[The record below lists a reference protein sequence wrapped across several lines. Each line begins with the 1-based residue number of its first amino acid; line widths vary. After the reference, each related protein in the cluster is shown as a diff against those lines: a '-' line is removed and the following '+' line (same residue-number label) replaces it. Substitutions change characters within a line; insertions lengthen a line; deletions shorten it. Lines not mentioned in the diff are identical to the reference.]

1 MLIGFSEIDF
11 STSPTTCDNF
21 NNGMVSVSI
30 DEGFSPFLY
39 EWSNGAT
46 TPNITNL
53 DTGLYHLTVTDSLG
67 CVSSDSVRVELREP
81 PANDMYLQICN
92 VSVDDLTGKN
102 KIKVTNLTDSLLLG
116 YGIFKE
122 VSTDV
127 FTQIK
132 PPLTTLKKNILMKHL
147 HR

>member
-1 MLIGFSEIDF
+1 M
-11 STSPTTCDNF
+11 
-21 NNGMVSVSI
+21 
-30 DEGFSPFLY
+30 
-39 EWSNGAT
+39 
-46 TPNITNL
+46 
-53 DTGLYHLTVTDSLG
+53 TVTDSLG

-81 PANDMYLQICN
+81 PANDMYPQICN

-127 FTQIK
+127 FTK
-132 PPLTTLKKNILMKHL
+132 
-147 HR
+147 